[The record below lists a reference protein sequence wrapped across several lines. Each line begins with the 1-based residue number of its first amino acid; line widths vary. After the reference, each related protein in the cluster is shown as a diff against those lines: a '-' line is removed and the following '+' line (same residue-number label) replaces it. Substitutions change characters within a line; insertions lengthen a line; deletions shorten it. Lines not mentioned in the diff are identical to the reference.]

1 MTPIHY
7 LGNEKIAVSSAHGNS
22 KAESGRNF
30 IRTCPSVLKQIK
42 TSNPAE
48 YPSTFY
54 KNAVSTSQCHS
65 TLSPVLNPHYAFG
78 HFR

>member
-30 IRTCPSVLKQIK
+30 IRISYIGYCI
-42 TSNPAE
+42 
-48 YPSTFY
+48 
-54 KNAVSTSQCHS
+54 
-65 TLSPVLNPHYAFG
+65 
-78 HFR
+78 